1 MSTPANILITIDC
14 RERELIAEI
23 DKLRAAMP
31 EKFGTIQT
39 CVENLPIGD
48 IILSQTG
55 AITEELLIIERK
67 TVADLAASIKDGR
80 YDEQSFRL
88 QGLTGHH
95 NHNILY
101 LIEGQVTG
109 LKPAG
114 YNKYKPSASSGGGST
129 PTAEQL
135 VVYSAM
141 FSLNYYKG
149 FSVIRSFSLQETV
162 VMLCNMACK
171 LKKEL
176 STGGGSTGKNPF
188 YSSVVAP
195 MPAVTEN
202 SVEMAVANPEET
214 QTTMTAAATTAAA
227 TEYAAVV
234 KRVKKENITGDNIGL
249 IMLTQIPGV
258 SSVFAEAILKKYDGS
273 LVKLMLGLQENP
285 ECLSNITYAT
295 SAGQTRKV
303 NRPCIEAIVRYLSA
317 PGRSDA

>member
-1 MSTPANILITIDC
+1 MSVPANILITIDC

-23 DKLRAAMP
+23 DKLRATLP
-31 EKFGTIQT
+31 DKFGAIQT
-39 CVENLPIGD
+39 RVENLPIGD

-88 QGLTGHH
+88 QGLTRHH

-101 LIEGQVTG
+101 LIEGQVTS

-114 YNKYKPSASSGGGST
+114 YNKYKPSASSGT
-129 PTAEQL
+129 PTSEQL

-149 FSVIRSFSLQETV
+149 FSVIRSFSLQETA